1 MNAITRRTI
10 LLIFSGL
17 ILASL
22 YFATQLRFTFYLEQF
37 FPEGDEDLAFFQ
49 DFIKEFETDVNF
61 LLVAVEREEGVFD
74 EKFLED
80 FHDLTLKARDLKYI
94 EESFSLTKVSYPL
107 KTPFGITSTPAIH
120 IDTPDYYE
128 RDKKRI
134 LEDERFVNSLISKD
148 GKSLVVSLKTQP
160 TVSVDESKELMPAL
174 DSLVQSYNFENYHF
188 LGAANFQKEMAE
200 MQQREIVV
208 STIISAFLVALV
220 MLWIFRK
227 VPGVLISLTSIGAGL
242 ILFFGLL
249 GALGRPLNAMAA
261 LYPVLMVIVGTSDV
275 VHIMSKYIDE
285 LKKGF
290 SKKDALQVAI
300 KEIGLATL
308 LTSVTTAIGFA
319 ALSTS
324 KVIPIK
330 EFGWNAAMG
339 VMVAYITVIFFTTA
353 LLSMY
358 DEKQLIKLGKGE
370 AFWGNMMN
378 WTYHFTKNNGK
389 EIAVGGFVSILLC
402 AWGISMITTDYK
414 IETNLPLRKK
424 LTEDFLFFEN
434 NYAGFR
440 PVEFAVFTKGDF
452 LASDFEVLQEMDKI
466 EKKISTVPELRST
479 SSLTSIYKSINRMY
493 KGNKVEAY
501 KIPETKEQFLKYQ
514 RAAEKIPQASTK
526 VFASRDNK
534 KARIATNMLDVGRD
548 KIAAITDDLDNWIE
562 ENIDSTI
569 VQVKQTGT
577 GLILDKNSEYVRTSL
592 LQGLGG
598 AVLMVSLLMAILFQN
613 WRMLVISLIPNLVPL
628 LLAGALLGFLGIEL
642 EAGISIIFAVVFG
655 IAVDD
660 TIHFLS
666 KFKLA
671 KRKGLSTEESLHIT
685 FLETGKA
692 ICLTTLILFF
702 GFLVLLFS
710 IHPPSVVVGL
720 LISVTLVSAL
730 VGDLL
735 LIPILIRW
743 LYPNDERIVVEN
755 KK

>member
-1 MNAITRRTI
+1 MNTNTRRTI
-10 LLIFSGL
+10 LLVFSGL

-22 YFATQLRFTFYLEQF
+22 YFTTQLRFTFYLEQF

-49 DFIKEFETDVNF
+49 DFIKDFETDVNF
-61 LLVAVEREEGVFD
+61 LLVAVEKKDGVF
-74 EKFLED
+74 EKKFLED
-80 FHDLTLKARDLKYI
+80 FHDLTLKAKDLEYI
-94 EESFSLTKVSYPL
+94 EESFSLTKVFYPL
-107 KTPFGITSTPAIH
+107 KTPFGITSSPAIH
-120 IDTPDYYE
+120 IDQPDYYE

-148 GKSLVVSLKTQP
+148 GKSLVISLKTQSS
-160 TVSVDESKELMPAL
+160 VSVDESKILMPAL

-200 MQQREIVV
+200 MQQREIIV
-208 STIISAFLVALV
+208 STIISAFLVAFV

-290 SKKDALQVAI
+290 SKRDALRVTI

-324 KVIPIK
+324 KVVPIK

-353 LLSMY
+353 LLSTY

-370 AFWGNMMN
+370 AFWGKLMN
-378 WTYHFTKNNGK
+378 RSYLFTKNNGK
-389 EIAVGGFVSILLC
+389 KIAAGAFVSILLC

-434 NYAGFR
+434 NYSGFR
-440 PVEFAVFTKGDF
+440 PVELAVFAQGDY

-466 EKKISTVPELRST
+466 EKEISTIPELRST
-479 SSLTSIYKSINRMY
+479 TSLTSVYKSLNRMY
-493 KGNKVEAY
+493 KGNKQEAY
-501 KIPETKEQFLKYQ
+501 KIPETKAQFLKYQ
-514 RAAEKIPQASTK
+514 KAVEKIPQASTK
-526 VFASRDNK
+526 IFVSRDNK
-534 KARIATNMLDVGRD
+534 KARIATNMLDIGRD
-548 KIAAITDDLDNWIE
+548 KIAKITDHLDDWIE
-562 ENIDSTI
+562 ENVDSTI
-569 VQVKQTGT
+569 IQVTQTGT

-598 AVLMVSLLMAILFQN
+598 AILMVSLLMAILFQN
-613 WRMLVISLIPNLVPL
+613 WRMLIISLIPNLVPL

-671 KRKGLSTEESLHIT
+671 QNKGLNIEESLHIT

-692 ICLTTLILFF
+692 ICLTTVILFF

-743 LYPNDERIVVEN
+743 LYPNDEKIVLKKEN
-755 KK
+755 

>member
-1 MNAITRRTI
+1 MNTITRRTI

-61 LLVAVEREEGVFD
+61 LLVAVEREDGVF
-74 EKFLED
+74 EKKFLED

-107 KTPFGITSTPAIH
+107 KTPFGITSTPAIR
-120 IDTPDYYE
+120 IDQPDYYE

-290 SKKDALQVAI
+290 SKKDALRVAI
-300 KEIGLATL
+300 KEIGLATF

-353 LLSMY
+353 LLSLY

-370 AFWGNMMN
+370 AFWGKLMN
-378 WTYHFTKNNGK
+378 RTYLFTKNNGQK
-389 EIAVGGFVSILLC
+389 IAIGGFVSILLC

-440 PVEFAVFTKGDF
+440 PVEFAVFTKGDY

-466 EKKISTVPELRST
+466 EKKISTIPELRST
-479 SSLTSIYKSINRMY
+479 TSLTSVYKSLNRMY

-501 KIPETKEQFLKYQ
+501 KIPETKAQFLKYQ
-514 RAAEKIPQASTK
+514 KAAEKTPQASTK
-526 VFASRDNK
+526 VFTSRDNK

-562 ENIDSTI
+562 GNVDSTI
-569 VQVKQTGT
+569 IQVKQTGT

-692 ICLTTLILFF
+692 ICLTTFILFF

-743 LYPNDERIVVEN
+743 LYPNDEKVVSEN

>member
-1 MNAITRRTI
+1 LFFLLDIWLSKFSNEHEFYFMNTTTRRTI
-10 LLIFSGL
+10 LLIFTGL

-22 YFATQLRFTFYLEQF
+22 YFTTQLRFTFYLEQF

-61 LLVAVEREEGVFD
+61 LLVAVEKEDGVF
-74 EKFLED
+74 EKKFLED

-120 IDTPDYYE
+120 IENPDYYE

-160 TVSVDESKELMPAL
+160 TVSVDESKLLMPAL

-200 MQQREIVV
+200 MQQREIIV

-220 MLWIFRK
+220 MLFIFRK
-227 VPGVLISLTSIGAGL
+227 MPGVLISLTSIGAGL

-290 SKKDALQVAI
+290 SKKDALRVTV

-339 VMVAYITVIFFTTA
+339 VMVAYVTVIFFTTA

-370 AFWGNMMN
+370 AFWGNLMN
-378 WTYHFTKNNGK
+378 RSYLFTKNNGTR
-389 EIAVGGFVSILLC
+389 IAVGGLVSVLLC

-424 LTEDFLFFEN
+424 LTEDFLFFEK

-440 PVEFAVFTKGDF
+440 PVEFAVFAQGDY
-452 LASDFEVLQEMDKI
+452 LASDYEVLKEMDKI
-466 EKKISTVPELRST
+466 EKKIATIPELRST
-479 SSLTSIYKSINRMY
+479 TSLTSVYKSLNRMY
-493 KGNKVEAY
+493 KGNKIEAY
-501 KIPETKEQFLKYQ
+501 QIPETKSKFLKYQ
-514 RAAEKIPQASTK
+514 RAAEI
-526 VFASRDNK
+526 
-534 KARIATNMLDVGRD
+534 I
-548 KIAAITDDLDNWIE
+548 
-562 ENIDSTI
+562 
-569 VQVKQTGT
+569 
-577 GLILDKNSEYVRTSL
+577 
-592 LQGLGG
+592 
-598 AVLMVSLLMAILFQN
+598 
-613 WRMLVISLIPNLVPL
+613 
-628 LLAGALLGFLGIEL
+628 GFWKMW
-642 EAGISIIFAVVFG
+642 
-655 IAVDD
+655 
-660 TIHFLS
+660 TQ
-666 KFKLA
+666 
-671 KRKGLSTEESLHIT
+671 
-685 FLETGKA
+685 
-692 ICLTTLILFF
+692 
-702 GFLVLLFS
+702 LLF
-710 IHPPSVVVGL
+710 
-720 LISVTLVSAL
+720 
-730 VGDLL
+730 
-735 LIPILIRW
+735 
-743 LYPNDERIVVEN
+743 
-755 KK
+755 K

>member
-1 MNAITRRTI
+1 MNTTTRRTI
-10 LLIFSGL
+10 LLVFSGL

-22 YFATQLRFTFYLEQF
+22 YFTTQLKFTFYLEQF

-49 DFIKEFETDVNF
+49 DFIKDFETDVNF
-61 LLVAVEREEGVFD
+61 LLVAVERKEGIF
-74 EKFLED
+74 EKKFLAD
-80 FHDLTLKARDLKYI
+80 VHDLTFKAKDLKYI

-107 KTPFGITSTPAIH
+107 KTPFGITSLPAIH
-120 IDTPDYYE
+120 LDQPDYYE

-148 GKSLVVSLKTQP
+148 ATSLVISLKTQAS
-160 TVSVDESKELMPAL
+160 VSVDESKELMPAL
-174 DSLVQSYNFENYHF
+174 DSLVKSYNFEDYHF

-208 STIISAFLVALV
+208 STIISAFLVAFV

-290 SKKDALQVAI
+290 SKEDALRVTV

-308 LTSVTTAIGFA
+308 LTSITTAIGFA

-339 VMVAYITVIFFTTA
+339 VMVAYVTVIFFTTA

-370 AFWGNMMN
+370 AFWGNLMN
-378 WTYHFTKNNGK
+378 KSYLFTKNNGK
-389 EIAVGGFVSILLC
+389 KIAVGAFASILLC

-424 LTEDFLFFEN
+424 LTEDFLFFEH

-440 PVEFAVFTKGDF
+440 PVEFAVFAQGDY
-452 LASDFEVLQEMDKI
+452 LASDYEVLLEIDKI
-466 EKKISTVPELRST
+466 EKKISTIPELRAT
-479 SSLTSIYKSINRMY
+479 TSLTSIYKSINRMY
-493 KGNKVEAY
+493 KGNKKEAY
-501 KIPETKEQFLKYQ
+501 KIPETKAQFLKYQ
-514 RAAEKIPQASTK
+514 KAAEKIPQASTK
-526 VFASRDNK
+526 IFVSRDNK

-548 KIAAITDDLDNWIE
+548 KISAITDGLDDWIE
-562 ENIDSTI
+562 QNIDSTI

-598 AVLMVSLLMAILFQN
+598 AILMVSLLMAILFQN
-613 WRMLVISLIPNLVPL
+613 WRMLIISLIPNMVPL

-671 KRKGLSTEESLHIT
+671 QRKGLGIEESLHIT

-743 LYPNDERIVVEN
+743 LYPNDKKIVSKKEN
-755 KK
+755 

>member
-1 MNAITRRTI
+1 MNTITRRTI

-61 LLVAVEREEGVFD
+61 LLVAVEREDGVF
-74 EKFLED
+74 EKKFLED

-107 KTPFGITSTPAIH
+107 KTPFGITSTPAIR
-120 IDTPDYYE
+120 IDQPDYYE

-290 SKKDALQVAI
+290 SKKDALRVAI
-300 KEIGLATL
+300 KEIGLATF

-353 LLSMY
+353 LLSLY

-370 AFWGNMMN
+370 AFWGKLMN
-378 WTYHFTKNNGK
+378 RTYLFTKNNGQK
-389 EIAVGGFVSILLC
+389 IAIGGFVSILLC

-440 PVEFAVFTKGDF
+440 PVEFAVFTKGDY

-466 EKKISTVPELRST
+466 EKKISTIPELRST
-479 SSLTSIYKSINRMY
+479 TSLTSVYKSLNRMY

-501 KIPETKEQFLKYQ
+501 KIPETKAQFLKYQ
-514 RAAEKIPQASTK
+514 KAAEKIPQASTK
-526 VFASRDNK
+526 VFTSRDNK

-562 ENIDSTI
+562 GNVDSTI
-569 VQVKQTGT
+569 IQVKQTGT

-692 ICLTTLILFF
+692 ICLTTFILFF

-743 LYPNDERIVVEN
+743 LYPNDEKVVSEN

>member
-1 MNAITRRTI
+1 MNVITRRTI

-61 LLVAVEREEGVFD
+61 LLVAIEREEGVF
-74 EKFLED
+74 ERKFLED
-80 FHDLTLKARDLKYI
+80 FHDLTLKSRDIKYI
-94 EESFSLTKVSYPL
+94 EESLSLTTVSYPL
-107 KTPFGITSTPAIH
+107 KTPFGVTSTPAIH
-120 IDTPDYYE
+120 IEKPSFYAS
-128 RDKKRI
+128 DKKRI

-160 TVSVDESKELMPAL
+160 TVSVDESKELMPIL

-290 SKKDALQVAI
+290 SKNDALRVAI

-358 DEKQLIKLGKGE
+358 DEKKLIKLGKGE

-378 WTYHFTKNNGK
+378 WAYHFTKKNGK
-389 EIAVGGFVSILLC
+389 EIAAGGFASVLLC

-440 PVEFAVFTKGDF
+440 PVEFAVFTQGDY

-466 EKKISTVPELRST
+466 EKKISTIPELRST

-501 KIPETKEQFLKYQ
+501 KIPETKVQFLKYQ
-514 RAAEKIPQASTK
+514 RAADKIPQASSK

-562 ENIDSTI
+562 KNIDSTI
-569 VQVKQTGT
+569 VKVKQTGT

-743 LYPNDERIVVEN
+743 LYPNEDKIAVED